1 MLVIVRYSVTVK
13 PNLFTPQ
20 SWASDPV
27 LAHSALSQSPALW
40 LMRIRHA
47 SLTVLVADVQG
58 QAPGWSG
65 EGPFLVADFSLC
77 PHEVGG
83 ATELPGVS
91 FMRSL
96 IPLVEA
102 PPSCPHPFPEAP
114 PPNAV
119 TLGIRF

>member
-27 LAHSALSQSPALW
+27 LARSALSQSPALW

-58 QAPGWSG
+58 QALGWSG
-65 EGPFLVADFSLC
+65 EGPFLGSRLLAMSSRGRRGNGAPWGLL
-77 PHEVGG
+77 HEVANPARGG
-83 ATELPGVS
+83 PTLLSSSLPGG
-91 FMRSL
+91 
-96 IPLVEA
+96 PA
-102 PPSCPHPFPEAP
+102 P
-114 PPNAV
+114 
-119 TLGIRF
+119 